1 MNWVNV
7 DGVGN
12 ITATV
17 LMSDNGTIWQ
27 SPPLGTPVNA
37 GTNFL
42 HVVAVSCRGCEP
54 LKAPSIDCFRG
65 TFTPSCGNK
74 ARIPPD
80 TAFKTF
86 CNKS

>member
-17 LMSDNGTIWQ
+17 LMSDNGTVWQ

-37 GTNFL
+37 DTNFL
-42 HVVAVSCRGCEP
+42 HVVAVSCRGCEQ
-54 LKAPSIDCFRG
+54 LKLIDCRRG
-65 TFTPSCGNK
+65 AFTPSCGNK
-74 ARIPPD
+74 ARIPSD